1 MQSAAGRP
9 AARQRKARVN
19 LYSILLAM
27 GMAALP
33 LGAAALQIASLSP
46 QGEVAQVRQV
56 VARFDGDAVR
66 FGDARAPAPL
76 AVQCSNPQASQGSGR
91 WTSAREWVYDF
102 ARDLPPGVRC
112 TVQPAPGFKS
122 TSGAALTSVGSYQF
136 NTGGPWVKNVLPRT
150 WEEIDEEQFFV
161 LELSGPA
168 TLQSVQE
175 HVWCAAEGL
184 GERVPVRLVEGTE
197 RAALLKGQRLDKQA
211 AQEPL
216 AFATLACN
224 RRLAPASQLQL
235 VWGAGVATPGGV
247 ANRVEKRFAFKVRAP
262 FSAELR
268 CERENAQAACL
279 PIRPLSLE
287 FNAPVAYRLASAI
300 RLKSGSETLSPQA
313 DAGDGPGADGN
324 GRAPAPDALVER
336 VTFAAPLR
344 ESTTYTLALPKNFA
358 DAAGRPLAHADRF
371 PLEVKTGGM
380 PPLAKFAAA
389 PFGILE
395 RFAEGPDGPALL
407 PVTLRNVEAALRVR
421 ALQPGTGAAAQGQ
434 VRTLQPASDA
444 EVIGWY
450 RKVQRY
456 DSSFVERKTARR
468 DVQGALPAVLPGE
481 DQNSVQA
488 RMVSLLAGQ
497 KDARALDLPQPAKG
511 DPRPFEVVGIPLAPG
526 FHVVEIASPLLGAAL
541 LDAQHGSA
549 RSLFVRTSALVTNL
563 GVHFKLGRENALAW
577 VTTLDKGQPV
587 AGARVAVSDC
597 RGKVLAQASTDAEG
611 RARFDG
617 LSPEPP
623 TCYGDGGGS
632 EGYFVSARSSASS
645 ADAKGGGAE
654 GGAQADMAFTWSDWQ
669 RGIEP
674 WRFHVPTSS
683 EARADERAH
692 TVLDRTLVRAG
703 ETVSMK
709 HLLRT
714 ETAQGFGLPERMPGT
729 LVITHVGSGQQFEQP
744 LAWRT
749 TATGGRSAH
758 SQFAV
763 PPAARLGVYS
773 VELKGADGAGGARSF
788 ASGKFRVEEFRLPV
802 LAGSI
807 RLDAAGRAAAA
818 GQGSLVGVRS
828 AAASVQV
835 HYVSGGAAAQLPVRV
850 SALVRGK
857 ALQFGAGY
865 DGYSFSAPRGREPGT
880 AESEGEGEEEAS
892 AGQDARVVADKLPL
906 TLDRQGSGRVTL
918 ENLPRSSSVQEL
930 LVEASYADPN
940 GEVQTLRSQ
949 HTLWPAA
956 VVAGIQAEDW
966 VSSRQKLRFQ
976 ALALDTTGKAAAS
989 VPLQVQAIART
1000 TTSSR
1005 KRMVGGFYS
1014 YDHHT
1019 ETKDLGTVCA
1029 GQSDARGLLLCE
1041 AQIDE
1046 PGEIELVAT
1055 ARDKAGNT
1063 SDAATS
1069 VWVTRR
1075 GELWFGGENHDRMD
1089 VLAEKKSYQP
1099 GETARFQVRMPFR
1112 FATALV
1118 AVEREG
1124 ILQTQVV
1131 QLNGQDPTVELKVQ
1145 PDWGPNVY
1153 VSVLALRGRLREV
1166 PWYSLFTWGYK
1177 APREWW
1183 TAFWHEGREYAAP
1196 SALVDLSKPAFR
1208 LGMAQIQVGTQ
1219 AHQLHVKLAADK
1231 PSYPVRGQAR
1241 LTISATLPDGKP
1253 AAHAEVA
1260 LAAVD
1265 QALLELAPNTSWNL
1279 LGAMLAQRAWGVAIS
1294 TAQME
1299 IVGRRH
1305 YGRKAVPAGGG
1316 GGRAPTRELLD
1327 TLLLWQPAL
1336 QLDANGQATVTVPL
1350 NDALTTFQV
1359 VAVADAG
1366 VGLFGTGSTSI
1377 RSAQDL
1383 QIISG
1388 LPPLV
1393 RGGDQFRAQVTLRN
1407 TTKAAM
1413 QVQVTPRATLLELK
1427 PQTVDLPAGEAR
1439 EVAWDVAAPAQP
1451 AQSRLGSLLW
1461 EIDARD
1467 TLSGARDAL
1476 KVQQRTV
1483 PAVPLAVQQATLVR
1497 VDGRFSLAVQPPAGA
1512 LAESGDKSSDK
1523 HSETGGGKRGGLK
1536 LSLQPTLAAGLPG
1549 VRDWW
1554 ARYPF
1559 SCLEQQTSKA
1569 MGLGDAALWQQLMA
1583 QLPTY
1588 LDGDGLLYYFP
1599 PQAGDANR
1607 GSDTLAAYLLASA
1620 HQAAAL
1626 NPAFALPDAVRA
1638 PLERG
1643 LIAFVEGRIQRDF
1656 WSPRPDL
1663 DVRKLAAIEAL
1674 SRHGKA
1680 TARMLESITL
1690 APNQWPT
1697 HAVIDWFNILKRL
1710 PEVQERGQRMQEALQ
1725 ILRSRLSYQGTRL
1738 AFSTEQDDQWW
1749 WLMQGGDVNTARL
1762 LLAVLD
1768 EPAWQADLPRLAS
1781 GFIARQQGGAWHTTT
1796 ANLWGGLAL
1805 QAFANKFEA
1814 APVSGSTRATLQGH
1828 SASVDWAKVV
1838 PATAQDASGAAHQGS
1853 WFGAPAAAG
1862 QLKNNTL
1869 FLPWGQGAG
1878 AGQLEV
1884 AHQGAGAPW
1893 LTLQSLAAVPL
1904 AAPVASGYTISRSVT
1919 PIEQAD
1925 KTLPAGQYTRGD
1937 VLRVALQVNASAPMA
1952 WVAITDPIPAGA
1964 TILGSGLGRDSEMAT
1979 QGEKRAG
1986 GAGWPAF
1993 EERSFEAFRSYYEY
2007 LPKGTVTVEYTLRL
2021 NNAGRFALPP
2031 SRVEAL
2037 YAPEM
2042 FGAAPNA
2049 AVQVRMAPVQAPA
2062 PAQ

>member
-1 MQSAAGRP
+1 M
-9 AARQRKARVN
+9 N
-19 LYSILLAM
+19 LYSIVLGIGM
-27 GMAALP
+27 GAVS
-33 LGAAALQIASLSP
+33 LGASALQITSLSP

-56 VARFDGDAVR
+56 VARFDQDAVR
-66 FGDARAPAPL
+66 FGDGQAPAPL
-76 AVQCSNPQASQGSGR
+76 AVQCSDAQASQGSGR
-91 WTSAREWVYDF
+91 WTGAREWVFDF
-102 ARDLPPGVRC
+102 ARDLPPGMRC
-112 TVQPAPGFKS
+112 TVQATPGFKS
-122 TSGAALTSVGSYQF
+122 ASGAALAGAASYQF
-136 NTGGPWVKNVLPRT
+136 HTGGPFVQSVLPGS
-150 WEEIDEEQFFV
+150 WEPIDEEQFFV
-161 LELSGPA
+161 LQLNGPA
-168 TLQSVQE
+168 TLASVQE

-184 GERVPVRLVEGTE
+184 GERIPVRLVAEGD
-197 RAALLKGQRLDKQA
+197 RAALLKGQGLDKQA
-211 AQEPL
+211 AKAPL

-224 RRLAPASQLQL
+224 RRLAPGSKLQL
-235 VWGAGVATPGGV
+235 VWGAGVATPSGI
-247 ANRVEKRFAFKVRAP
+247 ANRVEKRFGFTVREP

-279 PIRPLSLE
+279 PIRSLSLE
-287 FNAPVAYRLASAI
+287 FSAPVPYKLASTI
-300 RLKSGSETLSPQA
+300 RLKSGSETLSPKA
-313 DAGDGPGADGN
+313 DDGEGSGAGSKV
-324 GRAPAPDALVER
+324 PAPDALVER
-336 VTFAAPLR
+336 IAFAAPLA
-344 ESTTYTLALPKNFA
+344 ESTSYTLTLPKNFA
-358 DAAGRPLAHADRF
+358 DAAGRTLANADSF
-371 PLEVKTGGM
+371 PLQVKTGAM

-407 PVTLRNVEAALRVR
+407 PVTLRKVEAALRVQG
-421 ALQPGTGAAAQGQ
+421 LQTGKAAPVAQGK
-434 VRTLQPASDA
+434 VSTLQPATDA
-444 EVIGWY
+444 EVIAWY

-456 DSSFVERKTARR
+456 NGHSIERKTARR
-468 DVQGALPAVLPGE
+468 DVQGALPPVLPDE
-481 DQNSVQA
+481 DKDSVQA

-497 KDARALDLPQPAKG
+497 KGAKALDLPQPSKA
-511 DPRPFEVVGIPLAPG
+511 DPRPFEVVGIPLSPG

-541 LDAQHGSA
+541 LDAQYGPA
-549 RSLFVRTSALVTNL
+549 RSMYVRTSALVTNL

-577 VTTLDKGQPV
+577 VTTLDKGQPL

-597 RGKVLAQASTDAEG
+597 TGKALAQATTDAQG
-611 RARFDG
+611 RAQFEG

-623 TCYGDGGGS
+623 QCYRDGGGS
-632 EGYFVSARSSASS
+632 EGYFISARSA
-645 ADAKGGGAE
+645 ADTAGA
-654 GGAQADMAFTWSDWQ
+654 AQDMAFTWSDWQ

-674 WRFHVPTSS
+674 WRFNVPTSS
-683 EARADERAH
+683 DAQPGERAH
-692 TVLDRTLVRAG
+692 TVFDRTLVRAG

-714 ETAQGFGLPERMPGT
+714 ETAKGFGLPAQLPGT
-729 LVITHVGSGQQFEQP
+729 LVVTHVGSGQQFEQP
-744 LAWRT
+744 LVWRK

-763 PPAARLGVYS
+763 PPAAKLGVYE
-773 VELKGADGAGGARSF
+773 VELKGTDGEAGGGGGRSF
-788 ASGKFRVEEFRLPV
+788 ASGQFRVEEFRLPV
-802 LAGSI
+802 LAGRI
-807 RLDAAGRAAAA
+807 ELGNAAGA
-818 GQGSLVGVRS
+818 GAPLVSVRS
-828 AAASVQV
+828 AAANVNV
-835 HYVSGGAAAQLPVRV
+835 HYVAGGAAAQLPVRV
-850 SALVRGK
+850 SALVRSK
-857 ALQFGAGY
+857 ALSFGAAY
-865 DGYSFSAPRGREPGT
+865 DGFSFSAPRGREQT
-880 AESEGEGEEEAS
+880 TSQGEEEQAS

-906 TLDRQGSGRVTL
+906 TLDRQGAGRVAL
-918 ENLPRSSSVQEL
+918 DNLPRTNTAQEL
-930 LVEASYADPN
+930 LVEATYADPN

-956 VVAGIQAEDW
+956 VVAGIQAEGW
-966 VSSRQKLRFQ
+966 VSVQQKLRFQ
-976 ALALDTTGKAAAS
+976 TLALGTDGKAAAN

-1041 AQIDE
+1041 AQLDE
-1046 PGEIELVAT
+1046 PGEIELVVT

-1089 VLAEKKSYQP
+1089 LLPEKKSYQP

-1145 PDWGPNVY
+1145 PGWGPNVY

-1183 TAFWHEGREYAAP
+1183 TAFWYEGKEYVAP
-1196 SALVDLSKPAFR
+1196 TALVDLSKPAFR
-1208 LGMAQIQVGTQ
+1208 LGMAEIQVGKK
-1219 AHQLHVKLAADK
+1219 AHQLAVTVVADK
-1231 PSYPVRGQAR
+1231 ASYAVRGQAQV
-1241 LTISATLPDGKP
+1241 TITATLPDGKP

-1265 QALLELAPNTSWNL
+1265 QALLELMPNTSWNL
-1279 LGAMLAQRAWGVAIS
+1279 LDAMLARRSWGVSTS

-1299 IVGRRH
+1299 IIGRRH

-1327 TLLLWQPAL
+1327 TLLLWKPAV
-1336 QLDANGQATVTVPL
+1336 QLDANGQAQVTVPL

-1366 VGLFGTGSTSI
+1366 VGLFGTGST
-1377 RSAQDL
+1377 RLQVTQDL
-1383 QIISG
+1383 QILSG

-1393 RGGDQFRAQVTLRN
+1393 RDGDQFRAQVTLRN

-1413 QVQVTPRATLLELK
+1413 QVEVAPRATLLELQPK
-1427 PQTVDLPAGEAR
+1427 TVAIPAGEAR
-1439 EVAWDVAAPAQP
+1439 EMAWDVTVPAQL
-1451 AQSRLGSLLW
+1451 AQSRFASLLW
-1461 EIDARD
+1461 DIEARD
-1467 TLSGARDAL
+1467 TLGGARDVL

-1483 PAVPLAVQQATLVR
+1483 PAVPLTVQQATLVQI
-1497 VDGRFSLAVQPPAGA
+1497 DGRFQLAVQAPAGA
-1512 LAESGDKSSDK
+1512 LLTDGAP
-1523 HSETGGGKRGGLK
+1523 RGGLAM
-1536 LSLQPTLAAGLPG
+1536 SLQPKLAEGLPG

-1559 SCLEQQTSKA
+1559 TCLEQQTSKA
-1569 MGLGDAALWQQLMA
+1569 VGLGDSARWQQLMA

-1588 LDGDGLLYYFP
+1588 LDGDGLASYFP
-1599 PQAGDANR
+1599 PQGGSSNR
-1607 GSDTLAAYLLASA
+1607 GSDTLTAHLLASA
-1620 HQAAAL
+1620 HEAAGL

-1656 WSPRPDL
+1656 WSPRADL

-1680 TARMLESITL
+1680 TPRMLESITL

-1697 HAVIDWFNILKRL
+1697 HAVIDWLNILKRL
-1710 PEVQERGQRMQEALQ
+1710 SAVQQRDQRMQEALQ
-1725 ILRSRLSYQGTRL
+1725 ILRSRLSFQGTRL
-1738 AFSTEQDDQWW
+1738 VFSTEQGDHWW
-1749 WLMQGGDVNTARL
+1749 WLMQNGDVNTARL

-1768 EPAWQADLPRLAS
+1768 DPAWQDDLGRLAS
-1781 GFIARQQGGAWHTTT
+1781 GFIARQQGGAWQTTT

-1805 QAFANKFEA
+1805 QNFSARLEA
-1814 APVSGSTRATLQGH
+1814 TPVSGTTRAALGAG
-1828 SASVDWAKVV
+1828 SAAVDWARVSR
-1838 PATAQDASGAAHQGS
+1838 ATVQDAGGAPHQTS
-1853 WFGAPAAAG
+1853 TFGAPASAG
-1862 QLKNNTL
+1862 QLKGNSM
-1869 FLPWGQGAG
+1869 FLPWGMPGTPG
-1878 AGQLEV
+1878 AGQSLEV
-1884 AHQGAGAPW
+1884 LHQGPGRPW

-1904 AAPVASGYTISRSVT
+1904 TAPLASGYTLTRTVT
-1919 PIEQAD
+1919 PVEQAD

-1937 VLRVALQVNASAPMA
+1937 VLRVALEVNASAPMA
-1952 WVAITDPIPAGA
+1952 WVAVTDPIPAGA
-1964 TILGSGLGRDSEMAT
+1964 TILGSGLGRDSQIAT

-2007 LPKGTVTVEYTLRL
+2007 LPKGTVTMEYTVRL

-2042 FGAAPNA
+2042 FGAVPNA
-2049 AVQVRMAPVQAPA
+2049 PVQVRMVPA